1 MRLHWL
7 LFVCGL
13 ASLSLGSLLLRLTAF
28 SPPSLWLDDEWVA
41 LLVRHATLPLLL
53 LGKLPASPGFIL
65 ALRSATALLGEGEWQ
80 LQVVPFL
87 AGLLAILLL
96 GVLALRVTGSHA
108 LGFAAAA
115 ILAANPLLATYSVR
129 VKQFTL
135 DAFVTLVLL
144 SLAVMCL
151 RTPTLS
157 RFVCLVAG
165 AVLLLPVSF
174 ISLFLALLLV
184 NAIGLTMFMDRA
196 RDKAATR
203 RPLLAVWGGFNLG
216 ALAICWFLMLGRG
229 NPSLYHFWRNFY
241 LPTES
246 AAGAASFM
254 VHLGKGLFTNAFPDH
269 FGWLAVLIPVGLF
282 RLLRRPTWRPLGI
295 ALLGLYLVVI
305 VASGLRLYPI
315 GGGRTDLYIA
325 PVSILLVAAAAHME
339 GRLGR
344 VLTPAVAVASVG
356 ICLVSLRGMH
366 PEYPDTG
373 SWQTMEKVN
382 ELVRDG
388 DALVIYPW
396 SNYAVGYY
404 GRWPARLVEVED
416 STNGFYVE
424 LDRPDTLVLRETW
437 RGVSFESDR
446 SVVAEQLQPLLA
458 QGLPRLVYVA
468 IRGPIAPHTWI
479 VETILSQGYQITH
492 QESHNGALVMVFDHR
507 APASAR

>member
-1 MRLHWL
+1 VRVPWL
-7 LFVCGL
+7 LFACGM
-13 ASLSLGSLLLRLTAF
+13 ASLSLGSLLLRLSAF

-41 LLVRHATLPLLL
+41 LLVRHATLPLLF

-80 LQVVPFL
+80 LQLVPFL

-96 GVLALRVTGSHA
+96 GVLALRLTGSHA

-135 DAFVTLVLL
+135 DALVTLVLL
-144 SLAVMCL
+144 SLAAACL
-151 RTPTLS
+151 STPALS
-157 RFVCLVAG
+157 RFACLAAG

-184 NAIGLTMFMDRA
+184 NAIGLSMTLEGARA
-196 RDKAATR
+196 EVAPR
-203 RPLLAVWGGFNLG
+203 RRLLVVWVGFNLA
-216 ALAICWFLMLGRG
+216 ALALCWFLMLGRG
-229 NPSLYHFWRNFY
+229 NPSLYHHWRNFY

-254 VHLGKGLFTNAFPDH
+254 VHLGSRLFTNAFPEH
-269 FGWLAVLIPVGLF
+269 FGWLAVLVPVGLF
-282 RLLRRPTWRPLGI
+282 RLLRRPTWRPLGV

-325 PVSILLVAAAAHME
+325 PVSILLVAVAARTE

-344 VLTPAVAVASVG
+344 FLTPAVAVASLG
-356 ICLVSLRGMH
+356 ICFVSLRGIR
-366 PEYPDTG
+366 PDYPDTG
-373 SWQTMEKVN
+373 SWETMETVN
-382 ELVRDG
+382 KLVRDE

-404 GRWPARLVEVED
+404 GRWPVHLVEVPD
-416 STNGFYVE
+416 STNGFYAE
-424 LDRPDTLVLRETW
+424 PDRPGTLVLRETW
-437 RGVSFESDR
+437 RGASFESDR

-458 QGLPRLVYVA
+458 QGYPRLVYVA
-468 IRGPIAPHTWI
+468 IRGPIPPHTWI
-479 VETILSQGYQITH
+479 VETILSQGYKVAH
-492 QESHNGALVMVFDHR
+492 QESHTGAIVMVFDRHT
-507 APASAR
+507 PPSGK

>member
-1 MRLHWL
+1 VPWL
-7 LFVCGL
+7 LFACGL
-13 ASLSLGSLLLRLTAF
+13 ASLSLGSLLLRLPAF

-41 LLVRHATLPLLL
+41 LLARHATLPFLF

-65 ALRSATALLGEGEWQ
+65 ALRSATSLLGEGEWQ

-96 GVLALRVTGSHA
+96 GLLALRLTGSHA

-135 DAFVTLVLL
+135 DALVTLVLL
-144 SLAVMCL
+144 SLAAACL
-151 RTPTLS
+151 RTPALS
-157 RFVCLVAG
+157 RFLCLAAG

-174 ISLFLALLLV
+174 ISLFLGLLLV
-184 NAIGLTMFMDRA
+184 NAIGLSMTLEPAGKRVA
-196 RDKAATR
+196 SRSR
-203 RPLLAVWGGFNLG
+203 LLVVWVGFNLA
-216 ALAICWFLMLGRG
+216 ALALGCFLMLGRG
-229 NPSLYHFWRNFY
+229 NPSLYHHWRNFY

-254 VHLGKGLFTNAFPDH
+254 VHHGLGLFTNAFPKH
-269 FGWLAVLIPVGLF
+269 FGWLAVLIPLGLF
-282 RLLRRPTWRPLGI
+282 RLLRRPAWRPLGI
-295 ALLGLYLVVI
+295 ALLGLYLSI
-305 VASGLRLYPI
+305 LVASGLRLYPI

-325 PVSILLVAAAAHME
+325 PVSILLVAVAAGME

-344 VLTPAVAVASVG
+344 FLKPAMAVASLG
-356 ICLVSLRGMH
+356 ICLVSLRDLRPGY
-366 PEYPDTG
+366 PETG
-373 SWQTMEKVN
+373 SWQAMERVN

-424 LDRPDTLVLRETW
+424 LDRPGTLVLRETL
-437 RGVSFESDR
+437 RGASFESDR

-458 QGLPRLVYVA
+458 RGFPRLVYVA
-468 IRGPIAPHTWI
+468 IRGPIAPHTWT
-479 VETILSQGYQITH
+479 VETILSQGYEVAH
-492 QESHNGALVMVFDHR
+492 QESHSGALVMVFDR
-507 APASAR
+507 QSG